1 MGTMNENTFDAFTS
15 RASPAYIDRSINP
28 DDKNL
33 LISLSER
40 YTAMLVE
47 YHKKYKKIRLRKI
60 LLDMIIFAISSGG
73 IISSIAVAMPIIAL
87 VTGGGILATKL
98 AEQLKY
104 NKKLVILKKII
115 KELKFIIDEI
125 EGYKRGNEYDRE
137 KFLSKM
143 NYIDH
148 LITTT
153 SDG

>member
-1 MGTMNENTFDAFTS
+1 MDTTNENTFDAFAS
-15 RASPAYIDRSINP
+15 RASPAYIDPSINP

-47 YHKKYKKIRLRKI
+47 YHKKYKKIRIRKI
-60 LLDMIIFAISSGG
+60 VLDMIIFAISSGG
-73 IISSIAVAMPIIAL
+73 IISSIVVAMPIIAL

-148 LITTT
+148 LITVT

>member
-1 MGTMNENTFDAFTS
+1 
-15 RASPAYIDRSINP
+15 
-28 DDKNL
+28 
-33 LISLSER
+33 
-40 YTAMLVE
+40 
-47 YHKKYKKIRLRKI
+47 
-60 LLDMIIFAISSGG
+60 
-73 IISSIAVAMPIIAL
+73 MPIIAL

-148 LITTT
+148 LITIT

>member
-1 MGTMNENTFDAFTS
+1 MIAIKTFFVAKYIGVS
-15 RASPAYIDRSINP
+15 MAASMADAYIDPSINP

-47 YHKKYKKIRLRKI
+47 YHKKYKKIRLGKI

-73 IISSIAVAMPIIAL
+73 IISSIAVSMPIIAL

-115 KELKFIIDEI
+115 KELKFIID
-125 EGYKRGNEYDRE
+125 
-137 KFLSKM
+137 
-143 NYIDH
+143 
-148 LITTT
+148 
-153 SDG
+153 

>member
-1 MGTMNENTFDAFTS
+1 
-15 RASPAYIDRSINP
+15 
-28 DDKNL
+28 
-33 LISLSER
+33 
-40 YTAMLVE
+40 
-47 YHKKYKKIRLRKI
+47 
-60 LLDMIIFAISSGG
+60 MIIFAISSGG

-87 VTGGGILATKL
+87 VTGGGILMTKL

-148 LITTT
+148 LITVT

>member
-1 MGTMNENTFDAFTS
+1 
-15 RASPAYIDRSINP
+15 
-28 DDKNL
+28 
-33 LISLSER
+33 
-40 YTAMLVE
+40 
-47 YHKKYKKIRLRKI
+47 
-60 LLDMIIFAISSGG
+60 
-73 IISSIAVAMPIIAL
+73 MPIIAL

-148 LITTT
+148 LITVT

>member
-1 MGTMNENTFDAFTS
+1 
-15 RASPAYIDRSINP
+15 
-28 DDKNL
+28 
-33 LISLSER
+33 
-40 YTAMLVE
+40 
-47 YHKKYKKIRLRKI
+47 
-60 LLDMIIFAISSGG
+60 MIIFAISSGG
-73 IISSIAVAMPIIAL
+73 IISSIAVSMPIIAL

-115 KELKFIIDEI
+115 KEQKFIIDEI

-148 LITTT
+148 LTTIT